1 MAQQHYYSRVPARMS
16 MFNKTDGFDTFAC
29 SKGIDLAFA
38 EDTLMVV
45 DEIKL
50 TAAENSEIRS
60 GNWSPCYVQFNT
72 AKGGTV
78 RSLITYLPLDYTS
91 ERPGYMVH
99 SLILNPDEHKKAIY
113 DPDAAPINRALLVSN
128 MDAFDLLSADAEPI
142 SDIPEVDYVCP
153 QNKDRDLLVK
163 NYPADTV
170 KRFLYAALA
179 AASGKLRNFYI
190 LLDTDKASDPSYML
204 GIINSVYSVL
214 PIQLR
219 STFTFATR
227 VNNISHLP
235 VVKIKGIAA
244 SSLSKD
250 IPASKGASADLD
262 SGRFTGIRDEDIAA
276 CIDTV
281 DLFFDMLTDDGL
293 RSSYFEFCKHVYDN
307 SKQTVAFGFK
317 NLCELTTLFK
327 AGSEL
332 FDLDTVLPDNDSVGE
347 FLALYATYRD
357 ALPRDMRVRMI
368 NCIKRYSDAGIE
380 IPKKI
385 FTRITKLYKDE
396 IGETRAVIMQ
406 SALELIHTDAMRD
419 KLFVFIKNCYN
430 DEDQKTRDNIL
441 THLVSVF
448 YGGFL
453 QHKLIDFFAEKYR
466 SASEDVRRDMLQKI
480 LLTVRTH
487 EIRDSLLSF
496 IDGIWESLDDSD
508 KRSVV
513 ECYVEQLPE
522 GDELAR
528 ELIKRLDALLPASEE
543 MLQMTATDLIISEL
557 EAESGEK
564 AHSML
569 MLFVPSTGYCAERIR
584 AWALS
589 DADDQVFDDYIIT
602 SVSDGTLKERIS
614 ALYDAYD
621 AVTGESESGD
631 ECGIRLITS
640 ALRGFEQS
648 PCDTHPAE
656 LFALMAELPEN
667 GFTEKVKA
675 DILHPL
681 LANCITGVF
690 MHPDSSV
697 SVEQLIEYKRNS
709 YPELGDS
716 PDFDKL
722 SGYLQLKKAFLT
734 GDTAAMFAATK
745 SMSDDKALRN
755 AIGAYAEND
764 LVAENTADVFV
775 RRSLIVSY
783 LKKGYCDVGAC
794 YNAWLEAITV
804 QYADRRDDSLE
815 KATVTLIN
823 RLFTEIAAIYNS
835 EDTPTDAKQSL
846 ASDTSGIDEMV
857 INAVTRYGNP
867 AKQYIKKLIYRFL
880 LDDSPIAKICTDA
893 FERAKQSGNAF
904 SRLLSVF
911 KKPRR

>member
-60 GNWSPCYVQFNT
+60 GNMSPCYVQFNT

-99 SLILNPDEHKKAIY
+99 SLILNPDEHKKAVCDI
-113 DPDAAPINRALLVSN
+113 DAAPVNSALLVSD
-128 MDAFDLLSADAEPI
+128 MDAFDLLSADAEPVGEM
-142 SDIPEVDYVCP
+142 PEVDYVCP
-153 QNKDRDLLVK
+153 QNKDRDLLVNK
-163 NYPADTV
+163 YPADTV

-179 AASGKLRNFYI
+179 AASGKLRNLYI
-190 LLDTDKASDPSYML
+190 LLDHDKASDPSYML

-281 DLFFDMLTDDGL
+281 DLFFNMLTDDAL
-293 RSSYFEFCKHVYDN
+293 RNAYFEFCRHVYDN
-307 SKQTVAFGFK
+307 SKQTSSFGFK

-332 FDLDTVLPDNDSVGE
+332 FDIDAVLPDNDSVCE

-357 ALPRDMRVRMI
+357 ALPGDMRVRMI

-396 IGETRAVIMQ
+396 IAETRAVIMQ

-419 KLFVFIKNCYN
+419 KLFAFIKNCYN
-430 DEDQKTRDNIL
+430 GEDAETRDTIL

-466 SASEDVRRDMLQKI
+466 FAGEEVKRDMLQKI

-487 EIRDSLLSF
+487 DIRDSLLSF
-496 IDGIWESLDDSD
+496 IDGIWDALDVAD
-508 KRSVV
+508 KRSVI

-557 EAESGEK
+557 EAESDEK
-564 AHSML
+564 AHLML
-569 MLFVPSTGYCAERIR
+569 MLFVPSTGYCAEHIR
-584 AWALS
+584 AWALV
-589 DADDQVFDDYIIT
+589 DADDEVFDDYVIT
-602 SVSDGTLKERIS
+602 SVSGGNLKERVS
-614 ALYDAYD
+614 VLYAAYD
-621 AVTGESESGD
+621 TLVQAGESDGERCLKLVS
-631 ECGIRLITS
+631 S
-640 ALRGFEQS
+640 ASKGFAQS

-656 LFALMAELPEN
+656 LFALIAELPEN
-667 GFTEKVKA
+667 GFTENVKA

-681 LANCITGVF
+681 LSNCITGVF
-690 MHPDSSV
+690 THIDSSV
-697 SVEQLIEYKRNS
+697 SVEQLIEYKRDS
-709 YPELGDS
+709 YPALGDS
-716 PDFDKL
+716 PDFNKL
-722 SGYLQLKKAFLT
+722 TGYLQLKKAFLT
-734 GDTAAMFAATK
+734 GDTAVMFAATK
-745 SMSDDKALRN
+745 VMGDDKTLKN
-755 AIGAYAEND
+755 AIGTYAEKD
-764 LVAENTADVFV
+764 FAAEKGVDAFV

-783 LKKGYCDVGAC
+783 LKKGYCDVGSC
-794 YNAWLEAITV
+794 YNAWLEIIAR
-804 QYADRRDDSLE
+804 QYADSRDDSLE
-815 KATVTLIN
+815 KANVALIN

-835 EDTPTDAKQSL
+835 ADVPDDAKSTL
-846 ASDTSGIDEMV
+846 ASDISGIDEMV

-880 LDDSPIAKICTDA
+880 LDDSPVAKICTDA
-893 FERAKQSGNAF
+893 FARAKQGGNMF
-904 SRLLSVF
+904 SRVLSVF